1 MSESLSTVD
10 LIIIVLFIVFIIWWA
25 LRHSKTSDSASYFL
39 AGKSCTWPMIGLS
52 LFAASI
58 SSSTLIG
65 HAGEGFI
72 SGVAVFNYNLMAVF
86 VMIFFAMFFLPFYIK
101 SGIFTIPE
109 YLGRR
114 FDSRSRL
121 YFSFITI
128 IGNIF
133 LDAAA
138 ALYTG
143 ALILKMMFPG
153 IDLFYII
160 LGMAIVAGSY
170 TIVGGLSSIINAD
183 VIQSIILIIGSII
196 LSFFCFESIG
206 GWDSFMEHFHEGVWL
221 KLIRP
226 LDDPTVPWPGL
237 IFGVTILSFYFWG
250 NNQVMV
256 QRVLSARSIDEGRKG
271 VLFVGFLYMFTL
283 FIIIMPGIIAR
294 GIDLF
299 GLGNSL
305 PYDVIPC
312 STLKSIYGINTDEV
326 YPRLILKL
334 LPTGIIGLIIA
345 AMISALTS
353 TLSATLSSVSTL
365 FTMDFY
371 PRIVKNSNP
380 QKLVRVGQITSFIA
394 LVIAVSWAPFIQ
406 KFDSLVGYYQ
416 EMVSYIAPPIV
427 GAFLLGLFWK
437 RGNAQGAFTGLM
449 FGLTAAIGIMLTKYI
464 IGISIPIHY
473 LMLAPLL
480 MLASMLV
487 TVIVS
492 YVTTPPLEEQVA
504 PNTWNKYLWTEETK
518 ELKGVIWYK
527 NFRVLCLILFILC
540 VLEYLFFL

>member
-1 MSESLSTVD
+1 MADSLSFVD
-10 LIIIVLFIVFIIWWA
+10 LIIIALFVVFIVWWA

-39 AGKSCTWPMIGLS
+39 AGKSSTWPMIGLS
-52 LFAASI
+52 LFAASV
-58 SSSTLIG
+58 STSTLIG
-65 HAGEGFI
+65 HSGEGFI
-72 SGVAVFNYNLMAVF
+72 SGIAVFNYNLMAVF
-86 VMIFFAMFFLPFYIK
+86 VMIFFAMFFLPFYLK

-114 FDSRSRL
+114 FDGRSRL

-138 ALYTG
+138 TLYTG
-143 ALILKMMFPG
+143 SLILKMMFPD
-153 IDLFYII
+153 IDIFYII
-160 LGMAIVAGSY
+160 LGMAIIAGSY
-170 TIVGGLSSIINAD
+170 SVIGGLSSIINAD
-183 VIQSIILIIGSII
+183 MVQSIVLIVGSLV
-196 LSFFCFESIG
+196 LSWFCFDSIG
-206 GWDSFMEHFHEGVWL
+206 GWENFLDRFHEGVWL
-221 KLIRP
+221 NLVRP

-237 IFGVTILSFYFWG
+237 LFGVTILSFYFWG

-283 FIIIMPGIIAR
+283 FIIIMPGVIAR

-299 GLGNSL
+299 GVGEVLPDEIISGNE
-305 PYDVIPC
+305 
-312 STLKSIYGINTDEV
+312 LKSAYGINTDEV

-334 LPTGIIGLIIA
+334 LPTGMIGLIVA

-365 FTMDFY
+365 FTMDFF
-371 PRIVKNSNP
+371 PH
-380 QKLVRVGQITSFIA
+380 LVRNPDTKNLVLVGQMASLIA
-394 LVIAVSWAPFIQ
+394 LIIAVAWAPFIQ

-427 GAFLLGLFWK
+427 GAFLLGVFWK

-449 FGLTAAIGIMLTKYI
+449 FGLLAAAGIMIAKYAV
-464 IGISIPIHY
+464 GVTIPIHY

-480 MLASMLV
+480 MLLSMAV
-487 TVIVS
+487 MVIVS
-492 YVTTPPLEEQVA
+492 LNTLQPTTEQILRY
-504 PNTWNKYLWTEETK
+504 TWNKEIWKEESR
-518 ELKGVIWYK
+518 ELIHVKWYK
-527 NFRVLCLILFILC
+527 NFRVLCLLLFILC
-540 VLEYLFFL
+540 VIEYLLFL

>member
-1 MSESLSTVD
+1 MANSLSFID
-10 LIIIVLFIVFIIWWA
+10 LIIIALFIVIIVWWA

-39 AGKSCTWPMIGLS
+39 AGKSSTWPMIGLS
-52 LFAASI
+52 LFAASV
-58 SSSTLIG
+58 STSTLIG

-72 SGVAVFNYNLMAVF
+72 SGIAVFNYNLMAVF
-86 VMIFFAMFFLPFYIK
+86 VMIFFSMFFLPFYIK

-114 FDSRSRL
+114 FDGRSRL

-128 IGNIF
+128 VGNIF

-143 ALILKMMFPG
+143 SLILKMIFPD
-153 IDLFYII
+153 IDIFYII
-160 LGMAIVAGSY
+160 VGMAVIAGSY
-170 TIVGGLSSIINAD
+170 TVIGGLSSIINAD
-183 VIQSIILIIGSII
+183 MVQSVVLIVGSVL
-196 LSFFCFESIG
+196 LSLFCFDSIG
-206 GWDSFMEHFHEGVWL
+206 GWENFVDRFHDGVWL
-221 KLIRP
+221 NLIRP

-237 IFGVTILSFYFWG
+237 FFGVTILSFYFWG

-283 FIIIMPGIIAR
+283 FIIIIPGVIAR

-299 GLGNSL
+299 GVGQVLPNEIIPGNE
-305 PYDVIPC
+305 
-312 STLKSIYGINTDEV
+312 LKSIYGINTDEV

-334 LPTGIIGLIIA
+334 LPTGIIGLIVA

-371 PRIVKNSNP
+371 SLLVRNSSTKN
-380 QKLVRVGQITSFIA
+380 LVRVGQMASFVA
-394 LVIAVSWAPFIQ
+394 LIIAVAWAPFIQ

-427 GAFLLGLFWK
+427 GAFLLGVFWK
-437 RGNAQGAFTGLM
+437 RGNAQGAFIGLM
-449 FGLTAAIGIMLTKYI
+449 FGLSAAFGIMFVKYALQMV
-464 IGISIPIHY
+464 IPIHY

-480 MLASMLV
+480 MLLSMMV

-492 YVTTPPLEEQVA
+492 LCTSSPKPEQVERY
-504 PNTWNKYLWTEETK
+504 TWNKEIWKEESR
-518 ELKGVIWYK
+518 ELKHIKWYK
-527 NFRVLCLILFILC
+527 NFRILCLLLFILC
-540 VLEYLFFL
+540 VIEYLLFL

>member
-1 MSESLSTVD
+1 MSTSLSTID
-10 LIIIVLFIVFIIWWA
+10 LIIIASFLVFIVWWA
-25 LRHSKTSDSASYFL
+25 LRHRRTSDSSSYFL
-39 AGKSCTWPMIGLS
+39 AGKSSTWPMVGLS

-65 HAGEGFI
+65 HSGEGFI

-114 FDSRSRL
+114 FDDRSRL

-128 IGNIF
+128 LGNIF

-143 ALILKMMFPG
+143 ALILNMLFPG

-170 TIVGGLSSIINAD
+170 TVVGGLSSIINAD
-183 VIQSIILIIGSII
+183 VVQSVILIVGSIV
-196 LSFFCFESIG
+196 LSCFCFESIG
-206 GWDSFMEHFHEGVWL
+206 GWENFMNHFHEGVWL

-237 IFGVTILSFYFWG
+237 LFGVTILSFYFWG

-256 QRVLSARSIDEGRKG
+256 QRVLSARSVDEGRKG

-283 FIIIMPGIIAR
+283 FLIIMPGIIAR

-299 GLGNSL
+299 GVGDVL
-305 PYDVIPC
+305 PYNII
-312 STLKSIYGINTDEV
+312 SGNELKNLYGINTDEV

-334 LPTGIIGLIIA
+334 LPTGVIGLIIA

-353 TLSATLSSVSTL
+353 TLSATLSSVATL

-371 PRIVKNSNP
+371 PRLVKNGRPGN
-380 QKLVRVGQITSFIA
+380 LVRVGQIASFVA
-394 LVIAVSWAPFIQ
+394 LVIAVVWAPFIQ

-416 EMVSYIAPPIV
+416 EMVSYIAPPVV

-437 RGNAQGAFTGLM
+437 RANAQGAFSGLM
-449 FGLTAAIGIMLTKYI
+449 FGLVAAITIMLAKYVFGAI
-464 IGISIPIHY
+464 ISVHY

-480 MLASMLV
+480 MLASILV

-492 YVTTPPLEEQVA
+492 YATIPPCEDQVTQ
-504 PNTWNKYLWTEETK
+504 NTWNKSLWKEETR
-518 ELKGVIWYK
+518 ELKGVVWYK
-527 NFRVLCLILFILC
+527 NFRVLCFLLFVLC
-540 VLEYLFFL
+540 MIEYIYFL

>member
-1 MSESLSTVD
+1 MSASLSPID
-10 LIIIVLFIVFIIWWA
+10 LIIIVLFIVFIVWWA
-25 LRHSKTSDSASYFL
+25 LRHSKTSDSSSYFL
-39 AGKSCTWPMIGLS
+39 AGKTSTWPMVGLS

-114 FDSRSRL
+114 FDDRSRL

-128 IGNIF
+128 IGNVF

-143 ALILKMMFPG
+143 ALILKMLFPD

-170 TIVGGLSSIINAD
+170 TIAGGLSSIINAD
-183 VIQSIILIIGSII
+183 VIQSIVLIAGSVI
-196 LSFFCFESIG
+196 LSCFCFESIG
-206 GWDSFMEHFHEGVWL
+206 GWENFMNHFHEGVWL

-237 IFGVTILSFYFWG
+237 IFGITILSFYFWG

-256 QRVLSARSIDEGRKG
+256 QRVLSARSVDEGRKG
-271 VLFVGFLYMFTL
+271 VLFVGFLYMFTI
-283 FIIIMPGIIAR
+283 FSIIMPGIIAR
-294 GIDLF
+294 SIDLF
-299 GLGNSL
+299 NVGDAL
-305 PYDVIPC
+305 PYDII
-312 STLKSIYGINTDEV
+312 SGNELKNVYSINTDEV

-371 PRIVKNSNP
+371 PRLIKGGKPRNP
-380 QKLVRVGQITSFIA
+380 VRVGQIASFIA
-394 LVIAVSWAPFIQ
+394 LVVAVSWAPFIQ

-416 EMVSYIAPPIV
+416 EMVSYIAPPVV

-437 RGNAQGAFTGLM
+437 RGNAQGAFSGLM
-449 FGLTAAIGIMLTKYI
+449 FGLVAAVSIMLIKYVF
-464 IGISIPIHY
+464 GVSLPVHY

-492 YVTTPPLEEQVA
+492 CVTPPPCEKQVKL
-504 PNTWNKYLWTEETK
+504 NTWNKSLWTEETK
-518 ELKGVIWYK
+518 ELKGVVWYK
-527 NFRVLCLILFILC
+527 NFRVLCMILFILC
-540 VLEYLFFL
+540 VLEYLYFL

>member
-1 MSESLSTVD
+1 MAESIQSTD
-10 LIIIVLFIVFIIWWA
+10 IIIILLFLTFIIWWA
-25 LRHSKTSDSASYFL
+25 LRHRNTSDSASYFL
-39 AGKSCTWPMIGLS
+39 AGKSTTWPMIGLS

-65 HAGEGFI
+65 HSGEGFI
-72 SGVAVFNYNLMAVF
+72 SGIAVFNYNLMAVF

-109 YLGRR
+109 FLGRR
-114 FDSRSRL
+114 FDARSRL

-143 ALILKMMFPG
+143 ALILKMMFPEV
-153 IDLFYII
+153 DMFWII
-160 LGMAIVAGSY
+160 VGMALIAGSY
-170 TIVGGLSSIINAD
+170 TVVGGLSSIINAD
-183 VIQSIILIIGSII
+183 VVQSVVLLVGSVL
-196 LSFFCFESIG
+196 LSYFCFESIG
-206 GWDSFMEHFHEGVWL
+206 GWENFITHFHEGVWL

-226 LDDPTVPWPGL
+226 MNDPTVPWPGL
-237 IFGVTILSFYFWG
+237 LFGVTILSFYFWG

-256 QRVLSARSIDEGRKG
+256 QRVLSAKSTDEGRKG

-283 FIIIMPGIIAR
+283 FIFIMPGLVAR

-299 GLGNSL
+299 GVGSVL
-305 PYDVIPC
+305 PNEVI
-312 STLKSIYGINTDEV
+312 SGGQLKEVYGINTDEV

-371 PRIVKNSNP
+371 SRYAKVTDSKR
-380 QKLVRVGQITSFIA
+380 LVRIGQVASFVA
-394 LVIAVSWAPFIQ
+394 LVIAVIWAPFIQ

-427 GAFLLGLFWK
+427 GAFLLGLFW
-437 RGNAQGAFTGLM
+437 RRANATGAFGGLM
-449 FGLTAAIGIMLTKYI
+449 FGLVAATGIMVVKYVM
-464 IGISIPIHY
+464 GIHVPLHY
-473 LMLAPLL
+473 LILAPIL
-480 MLASMLV
+480 MLASILA
-487 TVIVS
+487 TVSIS
-492 YVTTPPLEEQVA
+492 MFTQAPPVEKVEA
-504 PNTWNKYLWTEETK
+504 NTWNKEIWKEETK
-518 ELKGVIWYK
+518 ELKGVVWYK
-527 NFRVLCLILFILC
+527 NFRVLCVLLFALC
-540 VLEYLFFL
+540 VIEYLLFL